1 MNALYLIANSLNP
14 IKHSTITTLYS
25 KKICIN
31 PISFRSIIIKDTNF
45 AQNNT
50 HTHWKIQF
58 SINHTSIYTHRTQS
72 KVSKIVKGV

>member
-14 IKHSTITTLYS
+14 IKHLNNNKFIFK

-45 AQNNT
+45 VQNNT

-58 SINHTSIYTHRTQS
+58 SINHTSIYTHPNPIQC
-72 KVSKIVKGV
+72 K